1 MEAYPALRE
10 DIIRTCLWLT
20 EKGLVFRTWGNVSAR
35 QPDGNYLLTPS
46 RVPYDSLTPEDLVVL
61 SPDGEQLD
69 GFRLSTSERE
79 LHRGIL
85 NKRPDV
91 GAIIHMH
98 SPYAMAACAREGG
111 VPVISEEM
119 CQMIGGP
126 IPLTA
131 RFVPSHL
138 HRELG
143 EAVAAAVTESNAVL
157 IRNHGPVC
165 FGRDLAEARTCC
177 QVVEKSC
184 QIFLAIAAAGA
195 YNILD
200 GDAVRA
206 GRDYYLNSYG
216 KT

>member
-1 MEAYPALRE
+1 MEAFTALRE
-10 DIIRTCLWLT
+10 EVIRTCLWLT
-20 EKGLVFRTWGNVSAR
+20 EKGLVFGTWGNVSVR

-46 RVPYDSLTPEDLVVL
+46 RVSYDAMTPDDLVVL
-61 SPDGEQLD
+61 SPEGEQLD

-85 NKRPDV
+85 NRRPDV

-119 CQMIGGP
+119 CQLIGGP
-126 IPLTA
+126 IPLTG

-143 EAVAAAVTESNAVL
+143 EEVAASVTDSNAVL

-165 FGRDLAEARTCC
+165 FGRDLAEARVCC

-184 QIFLAIAAAGA
+184 QIFLMLAASGSF
-195 YNILD
+195 NQLD
-200 GDAVRA
+200 ESAVRA
-206 GRDYYLNSYG
+206 GRDYYLHSYG